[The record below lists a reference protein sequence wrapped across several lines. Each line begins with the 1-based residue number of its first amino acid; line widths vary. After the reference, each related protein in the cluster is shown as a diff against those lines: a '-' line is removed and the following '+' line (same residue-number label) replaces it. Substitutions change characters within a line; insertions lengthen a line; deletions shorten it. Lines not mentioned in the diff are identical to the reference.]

1 MKKVL
6 TLVAFAGM
14 LTFVACGPSA
24 QEKEAMEAKKQ
35 DSIAMVEKAKADSM
49 AAAQAAVEKAK
60 ADSTA
65 AVAAAQA
72 KADSAKAAEEAGKK
86 GGKKK

>member
-1 MKKVL
+1 MKKVI

-14 LTFVACGPSA
+14 LSFVACGPSA
-24 QEKEAMEAKKQ
+24 EEKAAMDAKRQ
-35 DSIAMVEKAKADSM
+35 DSLAMVEKATADSM
-49 AAAQAAVEKAK
+49 AAAQAMVEQAKQDSMNVVMEKAK

-65 AVAAAQA
+65 A
-72 KADSAKAAEEAGKK
+72 AEEAAKK